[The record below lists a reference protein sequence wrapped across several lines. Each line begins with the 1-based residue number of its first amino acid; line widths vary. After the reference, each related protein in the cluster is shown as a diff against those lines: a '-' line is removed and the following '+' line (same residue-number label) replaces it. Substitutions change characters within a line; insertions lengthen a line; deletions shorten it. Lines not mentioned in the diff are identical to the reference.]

1 LRVDLQTVEEVVLWG
16 VVIVAALGLLMAI
29 LIKKIIGKIIALLVA
44 ATLVFVGWQQRDKVL
59 DYAQQVSTDA
69 CNSVTGTVDQ
79 TVTDNTP
86 TFLGVEVSLPDDW
99 CS

>member
-1 LRVDLQTVEEVVLWG
+1 MDLQTVENLVLWG
-16 VVIVAALGLLMAI
+16 VVIIAALGLLMAI

-59 DYAQQVSTDA
+59 DYAQQVQGDA
-69 CNSVTGTVDQ
+69 CDAAGTVNQ
-79 TVTDNTP
+79 TVADNTP
-86 TFLGVEVSLPDDW
+86 EFLGIPVALPTDW